1 MSSAP
6 TKEIGRA
13 SLATFSLPTWGSIG
27 ATAADEREYA
37 PKLRGLKS
45 VEVFEQMETDAQAA
59 GLSLGMTLPIRRFRW
74 FVDPNG
80 ASDELVHNAAR
91 DFNLP
96 IKGEETPPAAGRDR
110 RRFSH
115 DRHLAH
121 TLRAPCVYG
130 WYFFEQH
137 GEIVDGKWRLRKLAP
152 RPPYTVSKGGKILV
166 AQDGGLKGIEQGVGL
181 SRQEIKVDRLVAYVW
196 EQEGA
201 NWYGRSLLRP
211 MYRHWRVKDELLRL
225 DVMKHAR
232 NSMGLPWFET
242 DADLGQDQV
251 DALAE
256 IAERMRAGE
265 QSGGAGPGKLSIKG
279 TEGSLSD
286 ILASIRYQDQQMSMA
301 MVQTFSD
308 LGRNSETGSRSL
320 GEVSYK
326 HFSFIQEAIANWHAT
341 VTTEHA
347 LWDWVDWNYAG
358 DVGAPRIGW
367 ERVESEEASVSDM
380 ATLIDKGV
388 ILPDDSLEAAVRQR
402 FNFPAPDPDTQRPA
416 QQLPPPDPAVA
427 VQAKAREGRRT
438 TVAAAADSLR
448 LPDRELRRQ
457 PYAQEVA
464 AKVDYELM
472 DAQIQGRIDAL
483 VGAVKAQQA
492 DQIAE
497 LASAI
502 EDAAGDLPALAAVEA
517 TPVFAETLETAM
529 LEMAAQ
535 GVEQA
540 VDEATRQGITP
551 KIPDLD
557 TSSLTSRA
565 TAVDTLLSRSL
576 SEAAGR
582 KAVSLTAESGAL
594 SAADVASQ
602 VSEYLSGLSDDYL
615 RQQLSGATVQAMNTG
630 RKAVFAENPPKYLYA
645 SELLD
650 ENACEECTAVDG
662 TEYESLEAA
671 EADYP
676 TGGYANCLGGPRCR
690 GTLVA
695 VHVDEAEPSQ

>member
-1 MSSAP
+1 MSAGP

-13 SLATFSLPTWGSIG
+13 SSSNFTLPGWGSIG
-27 ATAADEREYA
+27 TTAADDREYA

-45 VEVFEQMETDAQAA
+45 VEVFERMETDAQAA
-59 GLSLGMTLPIRRFRW
+59 GLSLGMTLPIRRLRW
-74 FVDPNG
+74 FIDPNG
-80 ASDELVHNAAR
+80 AIDQLVEDAAR

-96 IKGEETPPAAGRDR
+96 IKGQDAPPSAGRDR
-110 RRFSH
+110 RRFNH

-130 WYFFEQH
+130 WYFFEQY

-152 RPPYTVSKGGKILV
+152 RPPFTVSKGGKILV
-166 AQDGGLKGIEQGVGL
+166 AKDGGLDGIEQGVGL
-181 SRQEIKVDRLVAYVW
+181 SRTKIPGDRLVAYVW

-211 MYRHWRVKDELLRL
+211 MYRHWRIKDELLRL

-232 NSMGLPWFET
+232 NSMGMPWFET
-242 DADLGQDQV
+242 DPDLSQDAV
-251 DALAE
+251 NALAE
-256 IAERMRAGE
+256 TAERMRAGE

-301 MVQTFSD
+301 MVQTFTD

-326 HFSFIQEAIANWHAT
+326 HFAFIQEMIANWHAT
-341 VTTEHA
+341 ITTEHA
-347 LWDWVDWNYAG
+347 LWDWVDWNYGG
-358 DVGAPRIGW
+358 DEGAPLIGW

-388 ILPDDSLEAAVRQR
+388 IVPDDSLSAAIRQR
-402 FNFPAPDPDTQRPA
+402 FSF
-416 QQLPPPDPAVA
+416 PPPDDPNPEPPEPVVA
-427 VQAKAREGRRT
+427 RSRKVRRDI
-438 TVAAAADSLR
+438 AASTDDLS

-457 PYAQEVA
+457 PYSQEVA

-472 DAQIQGRIDAL
+472 DAQVQGQIDGL
-483 VGAVKAQQA
+483 VAKVKALQA
-492 DQIAE
+492 DQIDE
-497 LASAI
+497 LASSI
-502 EDAAGDLPALAAVEA
+502 EAAGGDLGLMASVEA
-517 TPVFAETLETAM
+517 TPVFSSALEDAM
-529 LEMAAQ
+529 FEMAAQ

-540 VDEATRQGITP
+540 MGEATRQGITA
-551 KIPDLD
+551 KAPDLD
-557 TSSLTSRA
+557 TAGLTNRA
-565 TAVDTLLSRSL
+565 SAVDTLLSRSL

-582 KAVSLTAESGAL
+582 KAVGLTAESGAL
-594 SAADVASQ
+594 TPADVAAA
-602 VSEYLSGLSDDYL
+602 VKEHLLGLSDDYL
-615 RQQLSGATVQAMNTG
+615 QQQLSGATVQAMNTG
-630 RKAVFAENPPKYLYA
+630 RKAVFQENPPKFLYA

-650 ENACEECTAVDG
+650 ENACTECTAVDG
-662 TEYESLEAA
+662 TEYDTLEEA

-676 TGGYANCLGGPRCR
+676 TGGYANCEGGPRCR
-690 GTLVA
+690 GTLIG